1 VRELAAVLRNR
12 NMGLLLAGRLVSLGG
27 DWIYLIALS
36 IAIYRYGHGQTF
48 LVSVFWLV
56 KLVPTLILG
65 PISGGFA
72 DRLGYRRAMILA
84 DISRLVLVGGLAL
97 VLNSSTWIA
106 LYPVV
111 FLVSA
116 FGTLFS
122 PASTGIIPSLVNSRE
137 ERLAANATILQVN
150 SLALIVGSA
159 LGGVIAGLGYV
170 DQLLLL
176 DALTFGISGLSLFL
190 IRPHAPVITTAEDE
204 EESDEETSG
213 EAQPDEPGGFL
224 NSYRMLAR
232 RPVLLFAASVLALP
246 ELASGAIVVW
256 IVPYSESHQY
266 LNLGSSGVGYLYTA
280 LGIGAVL
287 GGIVA
292 ASLGSSVR
300 LDYMLSGSILVGG
313 VALALFGLVPLLIP
327 ALFFLLI
334 IGLKETVE
342 TAAQETLLQQSVP
355 ENMIG
360 RASGTLDSFL
370 FNMMV
375 VGNVI
380 SGVLASTLGLR
391 NSLVGLGGL
400 IVLITAYSMFRL
412 YRATEGQPTAES
424 LETIPVFAAVSRP
437 VREWAVRRMTRE
449 RYPAGAVIVRQ
460 GDEGDRFYTIA
471 KGQAQV
477 VVAGSGEETRR
488 TLQPGDFFGEIALLH
503 DVPRTATVRA
513 ETNLILWELTREDF
527 EELQRRAGEFRES
540 LMEVAGMRLS
550 EDSAVR
556 LARANYGV

>member
-1 VRELAAVLRNR
+1 
-12 NMGLLLAGRLVSLGG
+12 
-27 DWIYLIALS
+27 
-36 IAIYRYGHGQTF
+36 
-48 LVSVFWLV
+48 
-56 KLVPTLILG
+56 
-65 PISGGFA
+65 
-72 DRLGYRRAMILA
+72 
-84 DISRLVLVGGLAL
+84 
-97 VLNSSTWIA
+97 
-106 LYPVV
+106 
-111 FLVSA
+111 
-116 FGTLFS
+116 
-122 PASTGIIPSLVNSRE
+122 
-137 ERLAANATILQVN
+137 
-150 SLALIVGSA
+150 
-159 LGGVIAGLGYV
+159 
-170 DQLLLL
+170 
-176 DALTFGISGLSLFL
+176 
-190 IRPHAPVITTAEDE
+190 
-204 EESDEETSG
+204 
-213 EAQPDEPGGFL
+213 
-224 NSYRMLAR
+224 
-232 RPVLLFAASVLALP
+232 
-246 ELASGAIVVW
+246 
-256 IVPYSESHQY
+256 
-266 LNLGSSGVGYLYTA
+266 
-280 LGIGAVL
+280 
-287 GGIVA
+287 
-292 ASLGSSVR
+292 
-300 LDYMLSGSILVGG
+300 
-313 VALALFGLVPLLIP
+313 
-327 ALFFLLI
+327 
-334 IGLKETVE
+334 VE